1 MYIVAIIVVAIIA
14 FQIFFFY
21 KNLKQMNIF
30 ANIFAAKWSWEIS
43 YDKQTNFVCGI
54 TGGGNEVFK
63 SIEGSIN
70 EYLSNN
76 KGSVI
81 DFQLLKDAVDR
92 HCDAVENDVNT
103 LTPIPLY
110 CGLAGTMIGVI
121 IGLSSLINTGSIES
135 LLTSGAADFGS
146 AASGVND
153 LLTGVAWAMG
163 ASICGI
169 LFTTIGS
176 LIFKNKKIKGE
187 KGKDSFLA
195 WLQAKLLPELPSD
208 TSDALNRLVKNL
220 NRFNSTFADNTT
232 HLRSALREV
241 NDSYRVQGDIIKA
254 VHDMDVMKMSKAN
267 INVLKELKECT
278 DKLEQF
284 NQYLNDIHG
293 YTDAIHTFTSQFE
306 HEAGRLQVLEDIKR
320 FFEKHKGIM
329 AKDVADS
336 DAALREA
343 LKTVKESANTNSVE
357 LNKTLTEQAEAFKQ
371 IIKDERESF
380 EKLSKEIAANFQ
392 VELEQIPMLQQRFAE
407 ISAIPMRLDNLISK
421 IEASNSKLASIVA
434 DTMDKAAQ
442 KLVSS
447 ANDLKKSASCNS
459 SNQGFADVNGGFP
472 KWMRWTIVISAI
484 VVAIAC
490 LANTVNNIWF
500 HENPSVVVSDSTKQE
515 NWFDT
520 VSNVLPDTTSA
531 VRMNYGDA
539 KPISVNV
546 AGEDTR
552 EINNKDLKTKSKQV
566 AKNNSIKN

>member
-30 ANIFAAKWSWEIS
+30 ANIFAVKWSWEIS

-54 TGGGNEVFK
+54 TGAGNEIFK

-220 NRFNSTFADNTT
+220 NRFNSTFEDNTT

-254 VHDMDVMKMSKAN
+254 VHDMDVMKMAKAN
-267 INVLKELKECT
+267 VNVLNELKECT

-392 VELEQIPMLQQRFAE
+392 TELGQIPMLQQRFAE
-407 ISAIPMRLDNLISK
+407 ISAIPMRLDGLISR

-447 ANDLKKSASCNS
+447 ANDLKKSAPYNS
-459 SNQGFADVNGGFP
+459 SNQGFADINGGFP

-500 HENPSVVVSDSTKQE
+500 HENPSVVVSDSTEQE

-531 VRMNYGDA
+531 VRMNSEDT

-546 AGEDTR
+546 AGEDTKG
-552 EINNKDLKTKSKQV
+552 INNKDLKTKSKQV